1 METLVPGADPAPLP
15 IRPSRLSLNA
25 LKPTEAVRLLNS
37 TQLGTVTSERQLY
50 RDRQRAGF
58 RIGDGRRI
66 DLVRFVAWLAEQR
79 HSRSERFDDVLPIRN
94 TRSSDTVTV
103 QEVHDLLVRQDF
115 RCALT
120 GEPLSPGD
128 ASMDH
133 ILAVSRGGPHT
144 IGNAQILRRDVNRAK
159 GTLTNEEF
167 IALCRA
173 VVRHVDTNAPQTTKE
188 QP

>member
-1 METLVPGADPAPLP
+1 MEKLVPGTHSAPLP
-15 IRPSRLSLNA
+15 IRSSRLSLNA

-37 TQLGTVTSERQLY
+37 TSLGVVTSERQLY

-66 DLVRFVAWLAEQR
+66 DLIRFAAWLAEQR
-79 HSRSERFDDVLPIRN
+79 HSRPARFEDVLPLRN
-94 TRSSDTVTV
+94 SRSSETVTV

-120 GEPLSPGD
+120 GEPLDPAD

-144 IGNAQILRRDVNRAK
+144 IENAQILRRDVNRAK

-173 VVRHVDTNAPQTTKE
+173 VVRHVDKTAPQSTKE
-188 QP
+188 QT

>member
-1 METLVPGADPAPLP
+1 METLVPGTQSTAVPICPA
-15 IRPSRLSLNA
+15 RLSLNA
-25 LKPTEAVRLLNS
+25 LRPSEAVRLLNS
-37 TQLGTVTSERQLY
+37 TPLGVVTSERQLY

-66 DLVRFVAWLAEQR
+66 DLIRFVAWLAEQR
-79 HSRSERFDDVLPIRN
+79 HSRPERFDDVLPIRT
-94 TRSSDTVTV
+94 TRSSETVTV
-103 QEVHDLLVRQDF
+103 QEVHDLLVRQAF

-120 GEPLSPGD
+120 GEPLDPSD

-144 IGNAQILRRDVNRAK
+144 IENAQIVRKDVNRAK

-173 VVRHVDTNAPQTTKE
+173 VVCHIDKTTPQPTKE
-188 QP
+188 QQ

>member
-1 METLVPGADPAPLP
+1 METLVPSTQSTAVPIHPARFPLDRL
-15 IRPSRLSLNA
+15 RPS
-25 LKPTEAVRLLNS
+25 EAVRLLNS
-37 TQLGTVTSERQLY
+37 TSLGIVTSERQLY

-66 DLVRFVAWLAEQR
+66 DLIRFVAWLAEQR
-79 HSRSERFDDVLPIRN
+79 HSRPERFDDVLPIR
-94 TRSSDTVTV
+94 TPKSSETVTV

-120 GEPLSPGD
+120 GEPLDPSD

-144 IGNAQILRRDVNRAK
+144 IENAQIVRKDVNRAK

-167 IALCRA
+167 ISLCRA
-173 VVRHVDTNAPQTTKE
+173 VVRHAEKTNSQTLKE
-188 QP
+188 HQ

>member
-1 METLVPGADPAPLP
+1 METLVPGTDSATFP
-15 IRPSRLSLNA
+15 ICPSRLSINA
-25 LKPTEAVRLLNS
+25 LRPTEVVRLLNS

-66 DLVRFVAWLAEQR
+66 DLIRFVAWLAEQR
-79 HSRSERFDDVLPIRN
+79 HSRPERFDDVLPNR
-94 TRSSDTVTV
+94 TSRSSETVTV

-120 GEPLSPGD
+120 GEPLDPAD

-144 IGNAQILRRDVNRAK
+144 IENAQILRRDVNRAK

-167 IALCRA
+167 ITLCRA
-173 VVRHVDTNAPQTTKE
+173 VVCHINKTTPQSAKE
-188 QP
+188 QQ

>member
-1 METLVPGADPAPLP
+1 LETMVPGTDSATFP

-66 DLVRFVAWLAEQR
+66 DLIRFAAWLAEQR
-79 HSRSERFDDVLPIRN
+79 HSRSRRFGDVSPIR
-94 TRSSDTVTV
+94 TPRSSDTVTV

-173 VVRHVDTNAPQTTKE
+173 VVRHVDAMSTQSAKEPQ
-188 QP
+188 

>member
-1 METLVPGADPAPLP
+1 METLVSGAHSAPLP
-15 IRPSRLSLNA
+15 IRPSRLSLTA
-25 LKPTEAVRLLNS
+25 LRPTEAVRLLNS
-37 TQLGTVTSERQLY
+37 TELGTVTSERQLY

-66 DLVRFVAWLAEQR
+66 DLIRFTAWLAEQR
-79 HSRSERFDDVLPIRN
+79 HSRPERFDDVLPIR
-94 TRSSDTVTV
+94 TPRSSETVTV

-120 GEPLSPGD
+120 GEPLDPAD

-144 IGNAQILRRDVNRAK
+144 IENAQILRKDVNRAK

-167 IALCRA
+167 ISLCRA
-173 VVRHVDTNAPQTTKE
+173 VVRHIDKTAPQPTKE

>member
-1 METLVPGADPAPLP
+1 METLVPSTQSTAVPICPARFSLDRL
-15 IRPSRLSLNA
+15 RPS
-25 LKPTEAVRLLNS
+25 EAVRLLNS
-37 TQLGTVTSERQLY
+37 TSLGIVTSERQLY

-66 DLVRFVAWLAEQR
+66 DLIRFVAWLAEQR
-79 HSRSERFDDVLPIRN
+79 HSRPERFDDVLPIRT
-94 TRSSDTVTV
+94 TRSSETVTV

-120 GEPLSPGD
+120 GEPLDPSD

-144 IGNAQILRRDVNRAK
+144 IENAQIVRKDVNRAK

-167 IALCRA
+167 ISLCRA
-173 VVRHVDTNAPQTTKE
+173 VVRHVDKTTPQPTKE
-188 QP
+188 QQ